1 MITCRVC
8 LLEKPDEEFM
18 YANSRKTR
26 KHRLCSI
33 CRRAYYKD
41 NYQQNKVRYLGRIGK
56 YRLDRKELLRNIV
69 WDYLLLHP
77 CVDCGETDPIVLDF
91 DHLSD
96 KDSGISVLVN
106 NASSVQTLQAEIAK
120 CSVRCA
126 NCHRRKTA
134 QDGNYWRFKKSAS

>member
-1 MITCRVC
+1 
-8 LLEKPDEEFM
+8 M